1 MPTEPTGGREML
13 AAARDRCRGLVDE
26 LRRDAAELERPSRL
40 VADDALAEGRAA
52 YDRATGA
59 SEELLRRLEQSLDEE
74 TRNNDA

>member
-1 MPTEPTGGREML
+1 
-13 AAARDRCRGLVDE
+13 
-26 LRRDAAELERPSRL
+26 